1 MPRYYFHLSAPD
13 VSFRDPIG
21 FELSDLSAAH
31 SRALQLADRVMMI
44 GGLASCPPDLR
55 RWTVQIT
62 DECQHSVMN
71 VMFSAEFEK
80 RRAADHVDGARAL
93 QERLATRMESKN
105 YSSRSKLKPINPVS
119 ICLRRQ
125 CRRSTFG
132 NPKFDSHRTQLGSDQ
147 PKAALPKAAR
157 EMH

>member
-93 QERLATRMESKN
+93 QERLA
-105 YSSRSKLKPINPVS
+105 SKLKPINPVS

>member
-55 RWTVQIT
+55 RWAVQIA
-62 DECQHSVMN
+62 DECQHSVMT

-80 RRAADHVDGARAL
+80 RRAADHVDGAGAF
-93 QERLATRMESKN
+93 QERLAIRWNQKTFL
-105 YSSRSKLKPINPVS
+105 SRSELKPVHPVS
-119 ICLRRQ
+119 RSPGRQ
-125 CRRSTFG
+125 CRRATLG
-132 NPKFDSHRTQLGSDQ
+132 NRYLKPSEERRTESWRQFLHS
-147 PKAALPKAAR
+147 L
-157 EMH
+157 

>member
-1 MPRYYFHLSAPD
+1 MPFGHRFVRGNVMPRYYFHLSAPD
-13 VSFRDPIG
+13 ESFRDPSG
-21 FELSDLSAAH
+21 FELRDLSTAH

-119 ICLRRQ
+119 ICRQ

-132 NPKFDSHRTQLGSDQ
+132 NPKFDSHRTQLGVR
-147 PKAALPKAAR
+147 PA
-157 EMH
+157 

>member
-13 VSFRDPIG
+13 ESFRDPSG
-21 FELSDLSAAH
+21 FELRDLSTAH

-93 QERLATRMESKN
+93 QERLA
-105 YSSRSKLKPINPVS
+105 SKLKPINPVS

>member
-55 RWTVQIT
+55 RWAVQIA
-62 DECQHSVMN
+62 DECQHSVMT

-105 YSSRSKLKPINPVS
+105 YSSRSNSSQS
-119 ICLRRQ
+119 IQ
-125 CRRSTFG
+125 
-132 NPKFDSHRTQLGSDQ
+132 
-147 PKAALPKAAR
+147 
-157 EMH
+157 